1 MSATL
6 DKREQALGWI
16 FAGMLVVHIILLQP
30 LAAVALT
37 SFAVLLAGA
46 VLRTRQVYLPPW
58 LGQILLVLSAVAV
71 VLAQGRWQITL
82 VGEMASIVGAMML
95 LRPLNPTR
103 SLRFLFC
110 LLIILIAIVLKPYS
124 GVSRVFLICDV
135 AVLFILAEQ
144 AFRPAEVSISLW
156 VSLMRSLR
164 VIVPVGLAVLGIF
177 WLFPSLSIYSP
188 PLMAGFSGGETLKP
202 GDIADLAQS
211 RIVAMTAHFDEGLPV
226 PSAAGNYWR
235 GQVLDH
241 SEGLTWTT
249 TSTRAKR
256 EVLKIDVLPPPASGN
271 LRYSQALP
279 SNRGGIVPV
288 LDHAVYVA
296 AKRGDQDIV
305 VTDRGSAVLTAV
317 GAGALTLDVVSSVQR
332 LSDPPIPELAQGF
345 TNVPDDIR
353 QSPAITEIV
362 SRVFPAQADTHG
374 KLRAL
379 GHYLSE
385 AGFRYTTRPGR
396 INNLEKFLI
405 SSKQGFCEHYAAAS
419 ANLLRLAG
427 VPTRVVTGYRG
438 GEWNPYL
445 RTITIRDSDAHAWVE
460 AWDST
465 SKRWLRFDP
474 TDYVYPDLAAAIQR
488 EMDSARW
495 PAYRRGWSYSAAVIT
510 NTFDGVSRTW
520 DRLTSFE
527 IWENTPIVLFI
538 ALVGIAL
545 AWLLRSLLSRRSAA
559 SSHENTARL
568 LADLERRAVR
578 FQRERKAGET
588 PLAWLARLEQAAREP
603 GEKDT
608 LRQLAESYE
617 AGMYKPG
624 TPGSELLTELRQSIA
639 RLGRIWKT
647 RSAGG

>member
-16 FAGMLVVHIILLQP
+16 FAGVLVVHILLLQP

-46 VLRTRQVYLPPW
+46 VLRTRQVYLPGW
-58 LGQILLVLSAVAV
+58 LGQILLLLSAIAV
-71 VLAQGRWQITL
+71 VLAQGRWQLGL

-103 SLRFLFC
+103 SLRFIFC
-110 LLIILIAIVLKPYS
+110 LLIILIAIILKPYAS
-124 GVSRVFLICDV
+124 VSRLFLIGDV
-135 AVLFILAEQ
+135 AVLFVLAEQ

-156 VSLMRSLR
+156 VSLVRSLR
-164 VIVPVGLAVLGIF
+164 VIVPVGLVVLGIF
-177 WLFPSLSIYSP
+177 WFFPSLSIYSP
-188 PLMAGFSGGETLKP
+188 PIMPGFSGGETLKP
-202 GDIADLAQS
+202 GDVAELAQS
-211 RIVAMTAHFDEGLPV
+211 RLVAMTAHFDEGQPV

-241 SEGLTWTT
+241 SEGLTWTITFTRVKRQT
-249 TSTRAKR
+249 TLR
-256 EVLKIDVLPPPASGN
+256 PPPAPPPSTGN
-271 LRYSQALP
+271 LRYSQSLP

-288 LDHAVYVA
+288 LDHAIYIE
-296 AKRGDQDIV
+296 AKRDGLEIV
-305 VTDRGSAVLTAV
+305 VQDRGSAVLSAV
-317 GAGALTLDVVSSVQR
+317 GAGALTLDVVSSMQR
-332 LSDPPIPELAQGF
+332 LTDPPLAELAQGF
-345 TNVPDDIR
+345 TNVPDEIR
-353 QSPAITEIV
+353 QSPAIAEIV
-362 SRVFPAQADTHG
+362 AKVFPPDADTPG

-379 GHYLSE
+379 GHYLSD

-396 INNLEKFLI
+396 ISSLEKFLV
-405 SSKQGFCEHYAAAS
+405 STKQGFCEHYAAAT

-460 AWDST
+460 AWDSAT
-465 SKRWLRFDP
+465 SRWLRFDP

-495 PAYRRGWSYSAAVIT
+495 PAYRRGWSYTAAVIS

-545 AWLLRSLLSRRSAA
+545 AWLIRSLRSRRASGSA
-559 SSHENTARL
+559 HENAARL
-568 LADLERRAVR
+568 LADLERRAAR
-578 FQRERKAGET
+578 FQRDRKPGET
-588 PLAWLARLEQAAREP
+588 PLAWLFRLEQTAPEP
-603 GEKDT
+603 AEKEA
-608 LRQLAESYE
+608 LRHLATAYE
-617 AGMYKPG
+617 TGMYKPG
-624 TPGSELLTELRQSIA
+624 TPGSPLIAELRQYVA
-639 RLGRIWKT
+639 QLTNIWKNHP
-647 RSAGG
+647 